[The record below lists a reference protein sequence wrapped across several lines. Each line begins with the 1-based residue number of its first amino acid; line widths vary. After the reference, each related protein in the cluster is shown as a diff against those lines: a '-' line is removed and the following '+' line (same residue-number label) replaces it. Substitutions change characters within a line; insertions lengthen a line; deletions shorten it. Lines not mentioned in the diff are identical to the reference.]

1 MSSKERHAW
10 LGSAATEAA
19 EDIAIARYVQS
30 LGGEASEAVVAVP
43 AAPVDASMDEPRPL
57 GIVALDAMR
66 RIAGAERN

>member
-1 MSSKERHAW
+1 MSSKQRHAW

-30 LGGEASEAVVAVP
+30 LGGEAREAVVAVP
-43 AAPVDASMDEPRPL
+43 GAPVDASMDEPRPV

>member
-1 MSSKERHAW
+1 VSSKERHAW

-30 LGGEASEAVVAVP
+30 LAGEAREAVVAVP
-43 AAPVDASMDEPRPL
+43 GAAVDASMDEPSPL

>member
-30 LGGEASEAVVAVP
+30 LGGEAREAVVAVP
-43 AAPVDASMDEPRPL
+43 AAPVDASMDEPLPF

>member
-30 LGGEASEAVVAVP
+30 LGGEAREAVVAVP
-43 AAPVDASMDEPRPL
+43 GAPVDASMDEPRPL

-66 RIAGAERN
+66 RIAEAERN

>member
-1 MSSKERHAW
+1 MSSKERYAW

-43 AAPVDASMDEPRPL
+43 GAPVDASMNERLPV

>member
-1 MSSKERHAW
+1 VSSKERHAW

-30 LGGEASEAVVAVP
+30 LGREASEAVVAVP
-43 AAPVDASMDEPRPL
+43 GAPVDASMDEPRPV